1 MAGIDRLA
9 DVMGIDNDLDAVER
23 DNLCDLAA
31 AEIKTLRAALRDL
44 IAMIDPIYDLEPVD
58 RDAFYKAKAALER
71 R

>member
-1 MAGIDRLA
+1 MT
-9 DVMGIDNDLDAVER
+9 
-23 DNLCDLAA
+23 A
-31 AEIKTLRAALRDL
+31 AEIEELFRASTADTAPLRERITELEAALRDL